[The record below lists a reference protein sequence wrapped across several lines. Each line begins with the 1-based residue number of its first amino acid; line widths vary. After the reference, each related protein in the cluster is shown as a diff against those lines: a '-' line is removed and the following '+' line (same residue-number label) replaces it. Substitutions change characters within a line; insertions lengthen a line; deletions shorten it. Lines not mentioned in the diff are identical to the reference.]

1 MVGIMQVLSC
11 FEDIHSVIV
20 LNNRSKCM
28 GVRGLTVSL
37 YAEPISGSF
46 RG

>member
-1 MVGIMQVLSC
+1 MAGIKLVSSC
-11 FEDIHSVIV
+11 FGDIHSVIV
-20 LNNRSKCM
+20 VNNRSKCM